1 MSGCTIHAT
10 IDVAHPSVPA
20 PTFVRGVPYRLRCA
34 EEGKRPMEPCP
45 NLFSPLELQGVT
57 LRNRIVQLPIGLHFT
72 ADGQPTADDVAYY
85 EARARGGVALVITGG
100 TVVHPSQVAS
110 KRELYEAFDPAHIP
124 AFEQLTAAVHRQ
136 GAKIFG
142 QLMHNGREPLAR
154 NPDWPTLA
162 PSAIAPP
169 GLPVVPQQLSETQI
183 ADLTAGYVRSARN
196 LREAGY
202 DGIEIHA
209 AHGFLVA
216 QFLSPLA
223 NHRQD
228 RYGGSLENRMRFL
241 LDIVEEVRAE
251 CGHDFPLGV
260 RISGEEGLEGG
271 LTVPDSQAIARRLG
285 HDGAVDYISV
295 NIGVR
300 GTYVRDMATAH
311 GIVAP
316 TAATIRAA
324 SGLAVLV
331 AQRITEPLLAE
342 SVLAAGQ
349 ADLIGMAR
357 GLIADPEWVR
367 KARDGH
373 PDQIRPC
380 VGLTE
385 ACRMGAGALASSRG
399 GPIACNHNPS
409 AGRERELG
417 DLSSVDQADARAVV
431 VVGGGPAGLE
441 AALVAAARG
450 HRVRLYEARERLG
463 GQILMAANAPTRAE
477 VEGVVSYRI
486 RELHRLGVPMHVG
499 MTATVDT
506 VLAVSPDVVILATGA
521 TATLP
526 DIPGADS
533 PNVRTVFDLL
543 DPLGTT
549 SDALLGVER
558 AVVVDD
564 GSGTWETCSA
574 AEYLAERGIEVEI
587 ITPARMVGAGIPPE
601 SIGPL
606 YARLARRQVTLTALT
621 AVASVEPSGLLT
633 YQPHVAAATGIRDE
647 RKVSAEIVVLYGG
660 KRASNPLQAG
670 LEKHVDVLAVGD
682 CVAPRRITEAVL
694 AAHRAARAV

>member
-1 MSGCTIHAT
+1 
-10 IDVAHPSVPA
+10 
-20 PTFVRGVPYRLRCA
+20 
-34 EEGKRPMEPCP
+34 MEPSWP

-57 LRNRIVQLPIGLHFT
+57 LRNRVVQLPIGLHFT

-124 AFEQLTAAVHRQ
+124 AFERLTAAVHRQ

-183 ADLTAGYVRSARN
+183 ADLTQGYVDSAWN

-223 NHRQD
+223 NRRD
-228 RYGGSLENRMRFL
+228 DLYGGPLENRMRFL
-241 LDIVEEVRAE
+241 LGIVEAVRAE
-251 CGHDFPLGV
+251 CGDDFPLGV
-260 RISGEEGLEGG
+260 RISGEEGIEGG
-271 LTVPDSQAIARRLG
+271 LTVADSEAITRRLG
-285 HDGAVDYISV
+285 RTGAVDYISV

-300 GTYVRDMATAH
+300 GTYVRDMATAN

-316 TAATIRAA
+316 TAAAIRAA
-324 SGLAVLV
+324 SGLPVLV
-331 AQRITEPLLAE
+331 AQRITEPALAE
-342 SVLAAGQ
+342 SVLVAGQ

-357 GLIADPEWVR
+357 GLIADPDWVR
-367 KARDGH
+367 KAREGG
-373 PDQIRPC
+373 PARIRPC

-385 ACRMGAGALASSRG
+385 ACRMGAGALAASRG
-399 GPIACNHNPS
+399 GPIACNHNPA

-417 DLSSVDQADARAVV
+417 DLSPVDPAHARTVL

-441 AALVAAARG
+441 AALVAASRG
-450 HRVRLYEARERLG
+450 HTVTLYEARERLG
-463 GQILMAANAPTRAE
+463 GQLLMAANAPTRSE
-477 VEGVVSYRI
+477 VEGVVSYRVG
-486 RELHRLGVPMHVG
+486 ELRRLGVPMVLG
-499 MTATVDT
+499 TEATVEAL
-506 VLAVSPDVVILATGA
+506 VAESPDVVILATGA
-521 TATLP
+521 RTALP

-533 PNVRTVFDLL
+533 QHVITVLDLL
-543 DPLGTT
+543 DPLGTAGA
-549 SDALLGVER
+549 ALTGVER

-564 GSGTWETCSA
+564 GSGTWETCSS
-574 AEYLAERGIEVEI
+574 AEYLAERGVDVEI
-587 ITPARMVGAGIPPE
+587 VTPSRMVGAGIPPE

-606 YARLARRQVTLTALT
+606 YQRLARRDVTLTPLT
-621 AVASVEPSGLLT
+621 AVASVEPWGLIT
-633 YQPHVAAATGIRDE
+633 HQPHVASATGQRSE
-647 RKVSAEIVVLYGG
+647 RKVPADVVVLYGG
-660 KRASNPLQAG
+660 KQSHNPLQAG
-670 LEKHVDVLAVGD
+670 LEGRVAEILTVGD